1 MKQLFIISS
10 IVLLSLSGFAQK
22 KANTTA
28 ASKPSR
34 TAPLERWLLTGEANT
49 WVEKLAV
56 NNTSGGS
63 QESKASYW
71 GFGVGLEKN
80 FYYPKWGWGVGGG
93 LASGTAVGGD
103 ANTGLKYFQA
113 RVPWM
118 ALRVTPRVFWRLGA
132 KVDFGFDLST
142 YYKNSEWPT
151 DANGQTATS
160 GSKLITGGFA
170 DLRARIGNSFE
181 YIQSFGMVYK
191 DETMYWRIGLAYRM

>member
-1 MKQLFIISS
+1 
-10 IVLLSLSGFAQK
+10 
-22 KANTTA
+22 
-28 ASKPSR
+28 
-34 TAPLERWLLTGEANT
+34 
-49 WVEKLAV
+49 VEKLAIS
-56 NNTSGGS
+56 NNSGGY
-63 QESKASYW
+63 QEAKAAYW
-71 GFGVGLEKN
+71 GFGLGLEKN
-80 FYYPKWGWGVGGG
+80 FYFPKWGWGVGGG

-118 ALRVTPRVFWRLGA
+118 ALRVTPRIFWRLGA

-142 YYKNSEWPT
+142 YYKNSDWPT